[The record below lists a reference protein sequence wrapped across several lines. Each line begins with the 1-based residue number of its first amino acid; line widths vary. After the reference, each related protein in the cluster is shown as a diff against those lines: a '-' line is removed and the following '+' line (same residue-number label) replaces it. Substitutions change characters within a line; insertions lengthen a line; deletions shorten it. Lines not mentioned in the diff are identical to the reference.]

1 MANKTYVFGQ
11 DLNTEWMVHVTTVDS
26 ETKQRYDYYA
36 FFEDRARADTYVKG
50 LVCMMPE
57 KNVVIRMTRWSAS
70 TSSTLCGSSER
81 GY

>member
-1 MANKTYVFGQ
+1 MTNKTYIFGQ
-11 DLNTEWMVHVTTVDS
+11 DINTEWMVHVTTVDS

-57 KNVVIRMTRWSAS
+57 KNVVIRMTKVECFDELD
-70 TSSTLCGSSER
+70 TLR
-81 GY
+81 IF